1 MNRKLRFSW
10 GHIVAF
16 LALIFIAYVV
26 FMGATYYTVGNYY
39 AGLITMGCCVLLIIL
54 TVLGAQVLKG
64 VDKKFHRSIVWERI
78 LVMCSPAIII
88 IVGIPFSHFW
98 TVQSSEDEIIQQFD
112 KSIKASL
119 GIFSDY
125 DSYSDSRIEL
135 FKSSLAST
143 VEDDQLINNRIDE
156 LSLYLKSSTAKSIE
170 EAKTWINK
178 VSDTPSIWNVFLF
191 GNISTI
197 EGAIEQWTESLNKH
211 SEKCVSSE
219 TEVEAFSTAN
229 THKEK
234 ALNGLA
240 SLKSLYQETKAP
252 NALAITTLLIC
263 YLMLLCPYF
272 VQERHSRSV
281 ETFFGKGN
289 NHNSIPIGKEKKI
302 KKQDSNRSKYD
313 SF

>member
-39 AGLITMGCCVLLIIL
+39 AGLIAMGFCVLLIVSTI
-54 TVLGAQVLKG
+54 LGAQVLKG

-78 LVMCSPAIII
+78 LIGLSPVIII

-98 TVQSSEDEIIQQFD
+98 TVQSSETEIKEEFR
-112 KSIKASL
+112 KSITSAL

-125 DSYSDSRIEL
+125 DSYSKERISQLETSL
-135 FKSSLAST
+135 NSS
-143 VEDDQLINNRIDE
+143 VKDDQLKKNRVDE
-156 LSLYLKSSTAKSIE
+156 LTLYLNNSTAKSIE
-170 EAKTWINK
+170 EAKVWVNK
-178 VSDTPSIWNVFLF
+178 VNEDPSIWNVFLF

-197 EGAIEQWTESLNKH
+197 ESAIEQWTESLNTISKKAMS
-211 SEKCVSSE
+211 SEKEPES
-219 TEVEAFSTAN
+219 FSTAN
-229 THKEK
+229 MNKEK
-234 ALNGLA
+234 ALNGLTN
-240 SLKSLYQETKAP
+240 LKSTYQEVKAP
-252 NALAITTLLIC
+252 NASAILTLLIC

-272 VQERHSRSV
+272 VQERHSRNV
-281 ETFFGKGN
+281 ETFFGKGYSPKPSYA
-289 NHNSIPIGKEKKI
+289 HNESNEQRTKGK
-302 KKQDSNRSKYD
+302 SKYD

>member
-39 AGLITMGCCVLLIIL
+39 VGLIAMGCSVLLIVL
-54 TVLGAQVLKG
+54 TILGAQVLKG

-78 LVMCSPAIII
+78 LVLCSPLIII
-88 IVGIPFSHFW
+88 IVGVPFSHFW

-112 KSIKASL
+112 KSIKASM

-125 DSYSDSRIEL
+125 ESYSDSRIEHL
-135 FKSSLAST
+135 KSSLVSKIK
-143 VEDDQLINNRIDE
+143 DDQLVNNRVDE
-156 LSLYLKSSTAKSIE
+156 LSLYLKSSTTKSIK
-170 EAKTWINK
+170 EAKGWINK
-178 VSDTPSIWNVFLF
+178 VSDSPSIWNVFLF

-197 EGAIEQWTESLNKH
+197 EGAIEQWTESLNAISQK
-211 SEKCVSSE
+211 SISSE
-219 TEVEAFSTAN
+219 TDVDSFSTAN
-229 THKEK
+229 IHKEK
-234 ALNGLA
+234 ALNGLT
-240 SLKSLYQETKAP
+240 SLKGMYQETKTP
-252 NALAITTLLIC
+252 NALAIMTLIIC

-272 VQERHSRSV
+272 VQERHSRNI
-281 ETFFGKGN
+281 ETFFGNKN
-289 NHNSIPIGKEKKI
+289 KPISSIKTGKKSET
-302 KKQDSNRSKYD
+302 NRSKYD